1 MAGSGYT
8 VTEFD
13 DDQVTAAE
21 LARFDLVLVSSSVV
35 PTTVGDRS
43 RARGSARHGN
53 RSSTTIDSRLQAAG
67 ESIAVT
73 GASQTLAIRWSAVR
87 RIPVRDRLAAPFE
100 AGR

>member
-1 MAGSGYT
+1 MIDRLAGSGYT

-35 PTTVGDRS
+35 PTTVGDRL
-43 RARGSARHGN
+43 RELAVPLVTWEPFLYDDLGF
-53 RSSTTIDSRLQAAG
+53 QAAGGQG

-73 GASQTLAIRWSAVR
+73 GASLVTPGGSTLRS
-87 RIPVRDRLAAPFE
+87 PMS
-100 AGR
+100 